1 MEILIEQNGVRRMVE
16 EDTLEKTSGVIDN
29 ENEHIEWTEWRLD
42 GELVKRGAHVRL
54 KKNVLADALAA
65 AFN

>member
-1 MEILIEQNGVRRMVE
+1 MEILIEQNGVRRMIE
-16 EDTLEKTSGVIDN
+16 ESLLVKTSGVIDN

-42 GELVKRGAHVRL
+42 GDLVKRGAHVRL
-54 KKNVLADALAA
+54 KKNVLADGIAA

>member
-1 MEILIEQNGVRRMVE
+1 MEILIEQNGVRRMIE
-16 EDTLEKTSGVIDN
+16 EDMLERTSGVIDN
-29 ENEHIEWTEWRLD
+29 ENERIEWTEWRLD

-65 AFN
+65 AFH

>member
-1 MEILIEQNGVRRMVE
+1 MEILIEQNGVRRMIDESLLV
-16 EDTLEKTSGVIDN
+16 KTSGVIDN
-29 ENEHIEWTEWRLD
+29 DNEHIEWTEWRLD

-54 KKNVLADALAA
+54 KKNVLADGIAA

>member
-1 MEILIEQNGVRRMVE
+1 MEILIEQNGVRRMIE
-16 EDTLEKTSGVIDN
+16 EDMLEKTSGVIDN
-29 ENEHIEWTEWRLD
+29 ENERIEWTEWRLD

-54 KKNVLADALAA
+54 KKNVLASALAA